1 MVLRYHS
8 GYTPQLQPDRYIFV
22 GLILQE
28 QHVIVDHDCRGWLIT
43 RPEGNP
49 TIERYHQLKVY
60 AVFKRKLLSAKQ
72 GRDRQVRQSGD
83 NCPLI
88 YALKGK
94 EGLFTDI
101 SSIKRLNHSFR
112 IILNHI
118 VQKEPAGYQLVISV
132 PSAHNISHILGK
144 RFAQRF
150 DALHYSDTLRKVT
163 VEDAFRLLDRTDISI
178 EDTRKLE
185 FRIKKQAK
193 EVGFSGCFSLKGIPP
208 KFRDVLPPLALNNI
222 PVLNFRPSRI
232 LITDDL
238 IASGTTLNT
247 AADLLSRLYPQ
258 AVIHAACLFSSAGR

>member
-1 MVLRYHS
+1 MVLRYNS
-8 GYTPQLQPDRYIFV
+8 GYTPRLQPDRYIFV

-28 QHVIVDHDCRGWLIT
+28 QHVIVDHDCRDWLVT

-49 TIERYHQLKVY
+49 TIERHHQLKIY
-60 AVFKRKLLSAKQ
+60 AIFKRKLLSAKR
-72 GRDRQVRQSGD
+72 GRERSTRQLGD

-101 SSIKRLNHSFR
+101 SSIKKLNHSFR
-112 IILNHI
+112 IILNRI
-118 VQKEPAGYQLVISV
+118 FQKELTGYQLVISV

-150 DALHYSDTLRKVT
+150 NALHFSDTLRKVT
-163 VEDAFRLLDRTDISI
+163 VEDAFRLLDRADISI

-193 EVGFSGCFSLKGIPP
+193 EVGFSGYFSLKGIPP
-208 KFRDVLPPLALNNI
+208 KFREVLPPLTLNNI
-222 PVLNFRPSRI
+222 PVLNFKPSRI

-247 AADLLSRLYPQ
+247 AASLLSRLYPH

>member
-1 MVLRYHS
+1 MVLTYYS

-28 QHVIVDHDCRGWLIT
+28 QHVIVDHDCRDWLVT
-43 RPEGNP
+43 CPEGNP
-49 TIERYHQLKVY
+49 TIERHHQLKIY
-60 AVFKRKLLSAKQ
+60 AVFKRKLLSAKR
-72 GRDRQVRQSGD
+72 GRDRQTRQLGD

-112 IILNHI
+112 IIINHI

-144 RFAQRF
+144 RFALKFGAQHF
-150 DALHYSDTLRKVT
+150 ADTLRKVT
-163 VEDAFRLLDRTDISI
+163 VEDAFRLLDRADISL

-193 EVGFSGCFSLKGIPP
+193 EVGLRGYFSLKGIPP
-208 KFRDVLPPLALNNI
+208 KFREALPPLTLNNI
-222 PVLNFRPSRI
+222 PVLNFKPSRI